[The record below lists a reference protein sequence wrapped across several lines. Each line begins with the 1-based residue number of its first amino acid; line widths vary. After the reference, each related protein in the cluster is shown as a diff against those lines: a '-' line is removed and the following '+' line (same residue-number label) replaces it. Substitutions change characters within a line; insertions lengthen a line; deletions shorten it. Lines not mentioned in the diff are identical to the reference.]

1 MEIRKCVWYIVI
13 GGIEMNNREKL
24 ESFLQEN
31 NCIIGC
37 YDTIIDTLTDKKIK
51 DLFNVITS
59 SDFEDTRNTF
69 YINRKKYI
77 LELCFVEIDGIQ
89 EVDFEFLT
97 LQEFKNRN
105 GS

>member
-1 MEIRKCVWYIVI
+1 MSNK
-13 GGIEMNNREKL
+13 EKL

-31 NCIIGC
+31 GCVLGC
-37 YDTIIDTLTDKKIK
+37 YDLIIDTLTDKKIK

-105 GS
+105 GSWQKVSNL